1 MSMIERCAFC
11 DSALSPY
18 SDYCP
23 SCSDCNVFSED
34 DIRRHARIN
43 STLAPKPHLPLWEAG
58 VMMLAAAFIGFIL
71 VAL

>member
-1 MSMIERCAFC
+1 MIERCAFC

-23 SCSDCNVFSED
+23 SCSECNVFTEE

-43 STLAPKPHLPLWEAG
+43 SALAPEPHLPAWEQC
-58 VMMLAAAFIGFIL
+58 VMMVAAALIGFFMVGL
-71 VAL
+71 